1 MGKLVWKLRYIIIG
15 LTILFFHES
24 YFVNHRKLYVAI
36 LFASI
41 GGLIFSLLYLI
52 FNYVLFSN
60 IFAYVSGIVNRKR
73 IDTISKYLES
83 NGITPQI
90 KHCRLEFAIK
100 QQKTSITVW
109 GSTIEVFFEY
119 DNPSKGVPFYL
130 KQEFVKEVVPFEYGA
145 LFLIKKRASDDDIF
159 NLIYSGI
166 VK

>member
-36 LFASI
+36 LFASV
-41 GGLIFSLLYLI
+41 GGLIFSLLLYLI
-52 FNYVLFSN
+52 FNYLLISK

-83 NGITPQI
+83 NGIAPQI
-90 KHCRLEFAIK
+90 KHCKLEFTIK

-119 DNPSKGVPFYL
+119 DNPSEGVPYSL
-130 KQEFVKEVVPFEYGA
+130 KQEF
-145 LFLIKKRASDDDIF
+145 I
-159 NLIYSGI
+159 
-166 VK
+166 